1 MKSAG
6 SSLPGNTPTKAAD
19 LRHCHPPHPSPRG
32 LLARAAGSRLIC
44 IRKPARANGLAGSR
58 QLAAPPGSAYIRA
71 HRGAGAHSQAVGS
84 PGWVVDFPSSL
95 ASAPPSVLVDNLLLA
110 DRNMTLEELRGQ
122 DTVPEST
129 ARMQGA
135 GKALHELLLSAQR
148 QGCLTAGVYE
158 SAKVLNVDPDNVT
171 FCVLA
176 ADEEDEGDIAL
187 QIHFTL
193 IQAFC
198 CENDIDIVR
207 VGDVQRL
214 AAIVGTGDES
224 GAPVDLHC
232 ILISNPNED
241 AWKDPALE
249 KLSLFCEESRSVND
263 WVPNITLPE

>member
-129 ARMQGA
+129 AR
-135 GKALHELLLSAQR
+135 
-148 QGCLTAGVYE
+148 
-158 SAKVLNVDPDNVT
+158 
-171 FCVLA
+171 
-176 ADEEDEGDIAL
+176 
-187 QIHFTL
+187 
-193 IQAFC
+193 
-198 CENDIDIVR
+198 
-207 VGDVQRL
+207 
-214 AAIVGTGDES
+214 
-224 GAPVDLHC
+224 
-232 ILISNPNED
+232 
-241 AWKDPALE
+241 
-249 KLSLFCEESRSVND
+249 
-263 WVPNITLPE
+263 